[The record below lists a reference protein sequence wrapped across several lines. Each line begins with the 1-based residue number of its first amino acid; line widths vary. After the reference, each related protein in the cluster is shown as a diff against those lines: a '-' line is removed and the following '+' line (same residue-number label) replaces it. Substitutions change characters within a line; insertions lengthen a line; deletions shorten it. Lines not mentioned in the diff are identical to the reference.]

1 MSRPYGDNAW
11 DGKPVALM
19 GASPGPLGTAR
30 CQYQLRQC
38 FLNLN
43 LNVIAVTR
51 PEVMLGNATQR
62 FDADLNLTDEKSR
75 ELVARLIQALADLAR
90 KTA

>member
-1 MSRPYGDNAW
+1 
-11 DGKPVALM
+11 M

-30 CQYQLRQC
+30 CQYHLRQC
-38 FLNLN
+38 FLN